1 MKSGLSFILGKEKW
15 RHTHPVSILLYTKR
29 FWFFLVIPTL
39 RGLIFAF
46 FSCPVYWAE
55 TMWIDVAL
63 LGAILLYGCFCWAGE
78 VYRVKEHQLIVRKG
92 LIFSREWRF
101 PLRAF
106 HGIFQMTPLV
116 FQPFSLTF
124 FGLETLGG
132 KQRPDVLLLLS
143 RKRGME
149 LLKAFSID
157 RPVRPMEYQPR
168 PYHLAL
174 FALLCSNS
182 FGGVVLLGFLLSRA
196 GSLIGR
202 QLEQEFAGALVGIAQ
217 PACRW
222 DPFGSGCRLPS
233 FNSWLV
239 FRLFAQFGTPLSSF
253 GTGLG
258 RPDPNYFR
266 PVAPPDLFVGKAA
279 DLCSAGL
286 AAVIGFLAGPGDSF
300 TACGG
305 NGEKGQRLSGGAAG
319 LSQRGDA
326 ALFDLLFS
334 GIGSA

>member
-217 PACRW
+217 RLAVGIPLAA
-222 DPFGSGCRLPS
+222 GCRLPS

-239 FRLFAQFGTPLSSF
+239 FRLLRS
-253 GTGLG
+253 LG
-258 RPDPNYFR
+258 RHYRLLVQGWDGR
-266 PVAPPDLFVGKAA
+266 IQIT
-279 DLCSAGL
+279 SACGP
-286 AAVIGFLAGPGDSF
+286 AGPI
-300 TACGG
+300 CW
-305 NGEKGQRLSGGAAG
+305 KSGGFMLCG
-319 LSQRGDA
+319 FGSRYW
-326 ALFDLLFS
+326 LFGWPGRLFYCMRREW
-334 GIGSA
+334 GKRTETFRRCCWPVPKGRRSAF